1 MINRKTMVDQEG
13 EYLLVIKSTGDIP
26 YSDSTKLLNISG
38 ARLWPLNIGR
48 EIIFSYNWLIFG
60 CLLDIIL
67 TLLSVIEFKV
77 DWNKPYLTPEPFH
90 VF

>member
-1 MINRKTMVDQEG
+1 MVDQEG

-48 EIIFSYNWLIFG
+48 EIIFWIVQLELELQLGLEQEMELELNLELG
-60 CLLDIIL
+60 LELEVL
-67 TLLSVIEFKV
+67 
-77 DWNKPYLTPEPFH
+77 
-90 VF
+90 